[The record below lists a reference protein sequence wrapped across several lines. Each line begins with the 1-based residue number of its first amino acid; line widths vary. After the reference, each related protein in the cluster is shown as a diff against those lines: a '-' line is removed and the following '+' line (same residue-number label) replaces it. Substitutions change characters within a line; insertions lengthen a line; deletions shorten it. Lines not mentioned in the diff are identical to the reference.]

1 MLAFD
6 PKDRIS
12 FKELFDHPLIMT
24 PDILEGEDEQDI
36 NYIKTIHA
44 LVISEN

>member
-24 PDILEGEDEQDI
+24 PEGEDEQDL
-36 NYIKTIHA
+36 NYSIKTIHA
-44 LVISEN
+44 LVISEK